1 MISKLGLVRDDV
13 MYQHLRPYQSSK
25 IVIKGTITIGLKN
38 LEIVDDERLYERIN
52 KKKIGIRERLKSS
65 HFNLI
70 YRPIFSINLF
80 IQN

>member
-38 LEIVDDERLYERIN
+38 LEIVDDERFLKELIKRRLEYEN
-52 KKKIGIRERLKSS
+52 D
-65 HFNLI
+65 
-70 YRPIFSINLF
+70 
-80 IQN
+80 